1 MIAHL
6 RITCATGIS
15 RLRGDPLLHPYR
27 LPTIG
32 SSLKIHP
39 QLLPIS
45 AFTYDMKYHS
55 RIQNEMQGVE
65 MKRGKGRKA
74 ALTFQK
80 VHRIDKRFA
89 SASLVGNLR
98 VPPKEALINS

>member
-27 LPTIG
+27 LSTIG

-55 RIQNEMQGVE
+55 RIQNEMQGGGNE
-65 MKRGKGRKA
+65 KG
-74 ALTFQK
+74 
-80 VHRIDKRFA
+80 
-89 SASLVGNLR
+89 S
-98 VPPKEALINS
+98 

>member
-27 LPTIG
+27 LPTTG
-32 SSLKIHP
+32 SSLQIHP
-39 QLLPIS
+39 QLLPIF

-55 RIQNEMQGVE
+55 RIQNEMQGE
-65 MKRGKGRKA
+65 GMKRVSVKFSSVIH
-74 ALTFQK
+74 LT
-80 VHRIDKRFA
+80 VD
-89 SASLVGNLR
+89 NYYLR
-98 VPPKEALINS
+98 GFGLISISV

>member
-65 MKRGKGRKA
+65 MKRVSVKFSSVIH
-74 ALTFQK
+74 LT
-80 VHRIDKRFA
+80 VDDYD
-89 SASLVGNLR
+89 LR
-98 VPPKEALINS
+98 GFGFISISV